1 MSLFQII
8 IYHNISDRISEMA
21 SGAGGV
27 AVPGG
32 GAAALA
38 AVAHDSYGEL
48 ADTLLTNEIQEYL
61 LTKIISPRRLLSEC
75 FTCFLLS
82 VPQRDL
88 PDDASLRVNTVIS
101 YMSGGNHATIVCE
114 CAGSVGSPESRITAI
129 LKGEV
134 LRSNTGVTT
143 RRYDQAVGVAQPLFN
158 HSVDRL
164 KKLFV
169 LGKGETEF
177 EPAQLGVDVWDE
189 NWPVLADAIM
199 EQLNTGISE
208 GREAFKEKL
217 IVLFEKIRALN
228 DSDPKTRELRARY
241 CIMAMDLLRD
251 DIFQSFESTIQK
263 GVLAT
268 INIHNSSDEYDR
280 HHGKPV
286 TDPMLAKAP
295 YNLLILV
302 NVVIGGYVYT
312 IHMEIDR
319 EAVKE
324 LLKAASTAEHRSGD
338 DIYQSVSYWIGDVI
352 KWIHENKNEF
362 FSIVKDVLDKSVPNV
377 TGGVAP
383 QIGFLHKTYLLQK
396 MMQMLGQLPDDMPGQ
411 PPHEMPGQRPEIPLY
426 QAIYVSGCKCFT
438 LYHPD
443 FSFRN
448 VGDRPDTN
456 RRCIVTTPNSD
467 MTVGY
472 YKDRK
477 YFVSIKPITVT
488 RHSIGEYT
496 ITDVN
501 FTLPAAPLFH
511 VPTYDTAGLLNQ
523 VIKPDDGDV
532 FDSNGLFNS
541 PDTGSVR
548 IQDSVKSAAAAMEY
562 EDAAAAAAAA
572 EAAAAAAAVKKANFE
587 MNQAKANAVSK
598 MSADPMGPSVKG
610 VNKKQQKRTS
620 PSQTKNTDDPQK
632 ANEKKTLAYEKAG
645 SAYKKADLA
654 KKKVNAKAVAAASL
668 IEEVK
673 VGITKPETQP
683 TELVKHIVS
692 QEKTT
697 PGILKQALNTI
708 CSTFHYLLSPFTSLQ
723 RLGVVIPHTVL
734 LDQDTAMRISI
745 VLMCACNYFKE
756 SESIIPRD
764 QNELDAEQLA
774 FDVAEKEFRAAEGA
788 LRAAEG
794 ALPAAK
800 NALDAAENE
809 FHAAQN
815 EFHAAELEFRAAG
828 GHLQPVKRAS
838 QLFKSKSRVVMHAE
852 PDDDDDHGGQLD
864 EDEKRMRKMGASK
877 KYNMKT
883 KIVTQCR
890 AKFEAAALHKTQ
902 LQADM
907 DNSKSRLIEAE
918 KSIESR
924 KTRIQD
930 SQTNLRESL
939 LSVSTILT
947 KQNASQASPIAPLP
961 RGSFVV
967 DVKSGGMRRRT
978 LRRGVKKN
986 TRRERRDRSIRSR
999 RCRRDCWQYS
1009 RSSGKL
1015 NKNTQRCRSRNS
1027 KTRRRRRNPNRQ

>member
-1 MSLFQII
+1 M
-8 IYHNISDRISEMA
+8 SEMDET
-21 SGAGGV
+21 GG
-27 AVPGG
+27 GG
-32 GAAALA
+32 GAAAVA
-38 AVAHDSYGEL
+38 GPAVAGPAVAGGADYLYGEL
-48 ADTLLTNEIQEYL
+48 VDTLLTNEIQEYL
-61 LTKIISPRRLLSEC
+61 FTKIIPPKRLLSEC

-88 PDDASLRVNTVIS
+88 PDDSLPIQKVIS
-101 YMSGGNHATIVCE
+101 CMSCGNHATIVCK
-114 CAGSVGSPESRITAI
+114 CDDNVGSPEGRITAI

-134 LRSNTGVTT
+134 LASGRGVTT

-164 KKLFV
+164 KELFV
-169 LGKGETEF
+169 LGKGATEF
-177 EPAQLGVDVWDE
+177 NPAQLGEDVWE
-189 NWPVLADAIM
+189 VNWPVLAGFIRDR
-199 EQLNTGISE
+199 LNEGIRE

-217 IVLFEKIRALN
+217 KVLFEKIRALN
-228 DSDPKTRELRARY
+228 DSDPKTRELRAKY
-241 CIMAMDLLRD
+241 CIMALDLLRD

-286 TDPMLAKAP
+286 TDRMLAKAP

-302 NVVIGGYVYT
+302 NVVIGGFVYT

-324 LLKAASTAEHRSGD
+324 LLFHASTHDRKMGD
-338 DIYQSVSYWIGDVI
+338 DIYQSASYWIGDVI

-383 QIGFLHKTYLLQK
+383 QIGYQHKKYLLRK
-396 MMQMLGQLPDDMPGQ
+396 ME
-411 PPHEMPGQRPEIPLY
+411 EMPGQRPEIPLY

-443 FSFRN
+443 ISFRN
-448 VGDRPDTN
+448 VGDRPASN
-456 RRCIVTTPNSD
+456 RCCIVTTPNSD

-472 YKDRK
+472 YKERK
-477 YFVSIKPITVT
+477 YFVSVKPITVT
-488 RHSIGEYT
+488 RPSGDEYT

-501 FTLPAAPLFH
+501 FTLDTAAAPAAPLFH
-511 VPTYDTAGLLNQ
+511 VPTYDTTTLVNQ
-523 VIKPDDGDV
+523 VLKPDDGDV

-541 PDTGSVR
+541 PDTGSAR

-562 EDAAAAAAAA
+562 EDAAAAAAKA
-572 EAAAAAAAVKKANFE
+572 EAEAAAAAVKKANFE
-587 MNQAKANAVSK
+587 MNQAKTNAVSK
-598 MSADPMGPSVKG
+598 MSADQMGPSVKG
-610 VNKKQQKRTS
+610 VNKKQQQQRTS

-654 KKKVNAKAVAAASL
+654 KKKVNAKAVAVASL

-673 VGITKPETQP
+673 VGITNPETQP

-734 LDQDTAMRISI
+734 DDGNNSDDGTKLLDPDTAMSISI
-745 VLMCACNYFKE
+745 VLMCAWNYFENDKTRYTIMNKLGNAELKE
-756 SESIIPRD
+756 SRETRHLQAVKDKI
-764 QNELDAEQLA
+764 A
-774 FDVAEKEFRAAEGA
+774 
-788 LRAAEG
+788 
-794 ALPAAK
+794 ALPKLSSTNLTISK
-800 NALDAAENE
+800 NTSKQQQQQQQQQHVRLENE
-809 FHAAQN
+809 FS
-815 EFHAAELEFRAAG
+815 E
-828 GHLQPVKRAS
+828 
-838 QLFKSKSRVVMHAE
+838 
-852 PDDDDDHGGQLD
+852 
-864 EDEKRMRKMGASK
+864 
-877 KYNMKT
+877 
-883 KIVTQCR
+883 
-890 AKFEAAALHKTQ
+890 
-902 LQADM
+902 
-907 DNSKSRLIEAE
+907 SKSRLIEASKLVTDFKMRRTE
-918 KSIESR
+918 TDQKSHEII
-924 KTRIQD
+924 RIVDNMIPGPVDPMQ
-930 SQTNLRESL
+930 QEEEYGPVYCREEGIFI
-939 LSVSTILT
+939 T
-947 KQNASQASPIAPLP
+947 
-961 RGSFVV
+961 
-967 DVKSGGMRRRT
+967 GGMRRRT

-999 RCRRDCWQYS
+999 RCRRDCRDCWQYS
-1009 RSSGKL
+1009 RSSSKL

-1027 KTRRRRRNPNRQ
+1027 KTRRRRRTANRQ